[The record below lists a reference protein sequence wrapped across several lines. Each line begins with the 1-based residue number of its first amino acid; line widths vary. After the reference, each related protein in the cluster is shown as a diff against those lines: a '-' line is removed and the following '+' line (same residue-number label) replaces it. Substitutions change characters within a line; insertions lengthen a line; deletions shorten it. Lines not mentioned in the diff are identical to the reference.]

1 MKEWT
6 HLWRVLRPAS
16 QYVLRCNEWTA
27 RSLYYFFNVKDLS
40 NRTFSSSSTRTN
52 GTINKI
58 MFLCESQRPANRI
71 TLLQRPRQR
80 FVLRP
85 DSFASFSGACEFL
98 ASSPNSA
105 LPQALFFIDLHAGP
119 VTHRQYPPPLFE
131 DAVSLGLAPFPL
143 KSCEERAE
151 VLPR

>member
-1 MKEWT
+1 MSGRLDRCIISLTSKT
-6 HLWRVLRPAS
+6 S
-16 QYVLRCNEWTA
+16 QIAHFHRQAPVQMVQSIT
-27 RSLYYFFNVKDLS
+27 
-40 NRTFSSSSTRTN
+40 
-52 GTINKI
+52 I
-58 MFLCESQRPANRI
+58 MFLCESQRPANRR
-71 TLLQRPRQR
+71 TLLRRPRQR

-85 DSFASFSGACEFL
+85 DSFESFSGACEFL